1 MTHDTFQILMDELDA
16 WSRAGQTAVL
26 WWRDDDAGAP
36 CAALDALLEMSD
48 RHAVPCGLAVI
59 PVRAE
64 EPLAKRID
72 EAPHAWAL
80 QHGFAHTN
88 HASGGVGAW
97 ELGLHRPVTA
107 VLDDLRAGMS
117 KLAGL
122 FGDRFVPVV
131 VPPWN
136 RMAPEFLPRL
146 PGLGFR
152 GVSASYKRQ
161 RPVPPDGLRVAD
173 AHCDLL
179 EWKKKQPA
187 FFSGREKCVADLV
200 EHLTDKRTGRVDFD
214 EPTGVLTHHLEM
226 DGDAWNF
233 MDDLLSATTAHPA
246 AKWMSPADIWPER

>member
-36 CAALDALLEMSD
+36 CAALDVLLEMSD

-136 RMAPEFLPRL
+136 RMAPELLPRL
-146 PGLGFR
+146 PGLVFGVFLQVTSVSGLFR
-152 GVSASYKRQ
+152 LTDSVWRMHTAICWNGRKSSR
-161 RPVPPDGLRVAD
+161 L
-173 AHCDLL
+173 
-179 EWKKKQPA
+179 

-214 EPTGVLTHHLEM
+214 EPTGVLTHH
-226 DGDAWNF
+226 W
-233 MDDLLSATTAHPA
+233 
-246 AKWMSPADIWPER
+246 KWMGTPGISWTTCCRQRPLIPQRNG